1 MAYKVLVLRGDG
13 IGPEVVGE
21 ALQVLKL
28 VARDAAVDIEFK
40 DGIIGG
46 HAIDQ
51 FGTPLPDDVLKNAQ
65 DSDALLLGAVGG
77 PKWDIPTAEKRPEQ
91 ALLGLRKALGLFA
104 NLRPVK
110 AVKELLGASPLKA
123 DIISGVD
130 LVVVREL
137 TGGIYYGKPSER
149 RQGKDGREAVDTCTY
164 TEAEITRV
172 LRYAF
177 DLARNRRSKLTS
189 VDKANILAT
198 SRLWREIATELAK
211 EYKDVAF
218 ENQLVDSM
226 AMHLM
231 RRPKD
236 FDVVVTENMFGDILT
251 DEASILAG
259 SMGLLPSASLGEDI
273 NSAGFRV
280 GLYEPIHG
288 SAPDIAGRDEA
299 NPLAAILSA
308 AMLLDHSL
316 GMRAEAEMIER
327 AVESV
332 VHEGYRTRDLGAAAK
347 GMQLGCKAMGRLVR
361 ERIES
366 LQPESE

>member
-1 MAYKVLVLRGDG
+1 MAYKVLVLKGDG

-28 VARDAAVDIEFK
+28 VARRSAVDIEFK
-40 DGIIGG
+40 EGVIGG

-65 DSDALLLGAVGG
+65 DSDAILLGAVGG
-77 PKWDIPTAEKRPEQ
+77 PKWDSPSAEKRPEQ

-110 AVKELLGASPLKA
+110 AIKELVTASPLKPEVVN
-123 DIISGVD
+123 GVD

-149 RQGKDGREAVDTCTY
+149 RQGKEGREAVDTCAY
-164 TEAEITRV
+164 TEAEIVRV
-172 LRYAF
+172 LRFAF
-177 DLARNRRSKLTS
+177 ELARDRRKKLTS

-198 SRLWREIATELAK
+198 SRLWREIAGDLAK

-231 RRPKD
+231 RRPRD

-251 DEASILAG
+251 DEASMLAG

-316 GMRAEAEMIER
+316 GMHAEAEL
-327 AVESV
+327 VEKTVEAV
-332 VHEGYRTRDLGAAAK
+332 VHEGYRTRDLGPA
-347 GMQLGCKAMGRLVR
+347 GQGRMLGCKAMGRLVR
-361 ERIES
+361 ERIEA
-366 LQPESE
+366 LEPEA

>member
-1 MAYKVLVLRGDG
+1 MANKVLVLKGDG

-28 VARDAAVDIEFK
+28 VARLSAVNIEFK
-40 DGIIGG
+40 EGIVGG

-51 FGTPLPDDVLKNAQ
+51 FGTPLPDDVLKHAQ
-65 DSDALLLGAVGG
+65 DSDAILLGAVGG
-77 PKWDIPTAEKRPEQ
+77 PKWDNPTAERRPEQ

-104 NLRPVK
+104 NVRPVK
-110 AVKELLGASPLKA
+110 TFKELVPASPLKP
-123 DIISGVD
+123 DIINGVD

-149 RQGKDGREAVDTCTY
+149 REGKEGREAVDTCVY

-172 LRYAF
+172 LRFAF
-177 DLARNRRSKLTS
+177 ELARNRRRKLIS

-198 SRLWREIATELAK
+198 SRLWREIATSLAK
-211 EYKDVAF
+211 EYDDVAF

-226 AMHLM
+226 AMHLI
-231 RRPKD
+231 RRPRD
-236 FDVVVTENMFGDILT
+236 FDVIVTENMFGDILT
-251 DEASILAG
+251 DEASMLAG
-259 SMGLLPSASLGEDI
+259 SMGLLPSASLGEEI

-308 AMLLDHSL
+308 AMLLDLSL
-316 GMRAEAEMIER
+316 GMHAEAETITNV
-327 AVESV
+327 VESV
-332 VHEGYRTRDLGAAAK
+332 IHDGNRTRDLGPAGQGK
-347 GMQLGCKAMGRLVR
+347 TLGCKAMGRLVR
-361 ERIES
+361 ERIEA
-366 LQPESE
+366 LEV